1 MALSGIICTVFTDS
15 LQPLPQVTESPVI
28 SDGATQA
35 TTLATDFASQYMNMD
50 FITEILVT
58 YAKAFALGFAFST
71 LLILAT
77 YGVFK
82 ALGFIH
88 IY

>member
-15 LQPLPQVTESPVI
+15 STPLQVTESPVI
-28 SDGATQA
+28 SDGVTQA
-35 TTLATDFASQYMNMD
+35 TTLAADFASQYMNMD

-58 YAKAFALGFAFST
+58 YAKAFALGFAFLT

-77 YGVFK
+77 YGMFK
-82 ALGFIH
+82 ALSFIH

>member
-1 MALSGIICTVFTDS
+1 MVLSSIIGAVFTDS
-15 LQPLPQVTESPVI
+15 SAPLQVTESPAI
-28 SDGATQA
+28 SDGVTQA
-35 TTLATDFASQYMNMD
+35 TTLAADFASQYMNMD

-82 ALGFIH
+82 ALGFVH

>member
-1 MALSGIICTVFTDS
+1 MALSGIICTVLTDS
-15 LQPLPQVTESPVI
+15 STPLQVTESPVI
-28 SDGATQA
+28 SDGVTQA
-35 TTLATDFASQYMNMD
+35 TTLAADFASQYMTMEC
-50 FITEILVT
+50 ITEILVT

>member
-1 MALSGIICTVFTDS
+1 MALPGIICTVFTDS
-15 LQPLPQVTESPVI
+15 STPLQVTESPVI
-28 SDGATQA
+28 SDGVTQV
-35 TTLATDFASQYMNMD
+35 TILAADFASQYMNMD

-58 YAKAFALGFAFST
+58 YAKVFALGFAFST

>member
-15 LQPLPQVTESPVI
+15 STPLQVTESPVI
-28 SDGATQA
+28 SDGVTQA
-35 TTLATDFASQYMNMD
+35 TTLAADFASQYMNMD
-50 FITEILVT
+50 FIAEILVT
-58 YAKAFALGFAFST
+58 YAKAFALGFAFLT

-82 ALGFIH
+82 ALSFIH

>member
-15 LQPLPQVTESPVI
+15 STPLQVTESPVI
-28 SDGATQA
+28 SDGVTQA
-35 TTLATDFASQYMNMD
+35 TTLAADFASQYMNMD

-58 YAKAFALGFAFST
+58 YAKAFALGFAFLT

-82 ALGFIH
+82 ALSFIH

>member
-1 MALSGIICTVFTDS
+1 MALSGIICSVFTDS
-15 LQPLPQVTESPVI
+15 STPLQVTESPVI
-28 SDGATQA
+28 SDGVTQA
-35 TTLATDFASQYMNMD
+35 TTLAADFASQYMNMD

-58 YAKAFALGFAFST
+58 YAKAFALGFAFLT

-82 ALGFIH
+82 ALSFIH

>member
-15 LQPLPQVTESPVI
+15 STPLQVTESPVI
-28 SDGATQA
+28 SDGVTQV
-35 TTLATDFASQYMNMD
+35 TTLAADFASQYMNMD
-50 FITEILVT
+50 FITEILIT
-58 YAKAFALGFAFST
+58 YAKAFALGFAFLT

-77 YGVFK
+77 YGAFK
-82 ALGFIH
+82 ALSFIH

>member
-28 SDGATQA
+28 SDGVTQA
-35 TTLATDFASQYMNMD
+35 TTLAADFTSQYMNMD
-50 FITEILVT
+50 FITEILIT
-58 YAKAFALGFAFST
+58 YAKAFALGFAFLT

-82 ALGFIH
+82 ALSFIH

>member
-1 MALSGIICTVFTDS
+1 
-15 LQPLPQVTESPVI
+15 
-28 SDGATQA
+28 
-35 TTLATDFASQYMNMD
+35 MNMD

-58 YAKAFALGFAFST
+58 YAKVFALGFAFST

>member
-15 LQPLPQVTESPVI
+15 STPLQVTESPVI
-28 SDGATQA
+28 SDGVTQA
-35 TTLATDFASQYMNMD
+35 TTLAADFASQYINMD

>member
-1 MALSGIICTVFTDS
+1 MALSGIICTVFSDS
-15 LQPLPQVTESPVI
+15 STPLQVTESPVI
-28 SDGATQA
+28 SDGVTQA
-35 TTLATDFASQYMNMD
+35 TTLAADFASQYMNMD

-58 YAKAFALGFAFST
+58 YAKAFALGFAFLT

-82 ALGFIH
+82 ALSFIH

>member
-1 MALSGIICTVFTDS
+1 MGLSSITCAVFTDATVPV
-15 LQPLPQVTESPVI
+15 QITESPVV
-28 SDGATQA
+28 SDGVTQVSA
-35 TTLATDFASQYMNMD
+35 LASDFVSQFMNID
-50 FITEILVT
+50 LITEVLTT

>member
-15 LQPLPQVTESPVI
+15 STPLQVTESPVI

-35 TTLATDFASQYMNMD
+35 TTLASDFASQYMNMD

-58 YAKAFALGFAFST
+58 YAKAFALGFAFLT

-82 ALGFIH
+82 ALSFIH

>member
-1 MALSGIICTVFTDS
+1 MALPGIICTVFTDS
-15 LQPLPQVTESPVI
+15 STPLQVTESPVI
-28 SDGATQA
+28 SDGVTQV
-35 TTLATDFASQYMNMD
+35 TTLAADFARQYMNMD

-58 YAKAFALGFAFST
+58 YAKVFALGFAFST

>member
-1 MALSGIICTVFTDS
+1 MALFGILCTVFTDS
-15 LQPLPQVTESPVI
+15 STPLQVTEPPVI
-28 SDGATQA
+28 SDGVTQA
-35 TTLATDFASQYMNMD
+35 TTLAADFASQYMNMD

-58 YAKAFALGFAFST
+58 YAKAFALGFAFLT

-82 ALGFIH
+82 ALSFIH

>member
-15 LQPLPQVTESPVI
+15 YTPLQVTESPVI
-28 SDGATQA
+28 SDGVTQA
-35 TTLATDFASQYMNMD
+35 STLVSDFASQYMNMD

-58 YAKAFALGFAFST
+58 YAKAFALGFAFLT

-82 ALGFIH
+82 ALSFIH

>member
-15 LQPLPQVTESPVI
+15 STPLQVTESPVI
-28 SDGATQA
+28 SDGVTQA
-35 TTLATDFASQYMNMD
+35 TTLASDFASQYMNMD

-58 YAKAFALGFAFST
+58 YAKAFALGFAFLT

>member
-15 LQPLPQVTESPVI
+15 STPLQVTESPVI
-28 SDGATQA
+28 SDGVTQV
-35 TTLATDFASQYMNMD
+35 TTLAADFASQYMNMD
-50 FITEILVT
+50 FITEILIT
-58 YAKAFALGFAFST
+58 YAKAFALGFAFLT

-82 ALGFIH
+82 ALSFIH

>member
-15 LQPLPQVTESPVI
+15 STPLQVTESPVI

-35 TTLATDFASQYMNMD
+35 TTLAADFASQYMNMD

-71 LLILAT
+71 LLILVT

>member
-1 MALSGIICTVFTDS
+1 MYLSGITCSVLTDSVLPVSVTGTVFTDGT
-15 LQPLPQVTESPVI
+15 V
-28 SDGATQA
+28 QA
-35 TTLATDFASQYMNMD
+35 SSKASDFASQYMNMD

-58 YAKAFALGFAFST
+58 YAKSFAMGFALAT

>member
-15 LQPLPQVTESPVI
+15 STPLQVTESPVI

-35 TTLATDFASQYMNMD
+35 TTLAADFASQYMNMD

-58 YAKAFALGFAFST
+58 YAKAFALGFAFSP

>member
-15 LQPLPQVTESPVI
+15 STPLQVTESPVI
-28 SDGATQA
+28 SDGVTQV
-35 TTLATDFASQYMNMD
+35 TTLAADFASQYMNMD

-71 LLILAT
+71 LLILVT

>member
-1 MALSGIICTVFTDS
+1 MIAFSGIICSVFTDS
-15 LQPLPQVTESPVI
+15 STPLQVTESPVI

-35 TTLATDFASQYMNMD
+35 TTLAADFASQYMNMD

>member
-1 MALSGIICTVFTDS
+1 MVLSSIIGTVFTDS
-15 LQPLPQVTESPVI
+15 STPLQVTESPVI
-28 SDGATQA
+28 SDGVTQA
-35 TTLATDFASQYMNMD
+35 TTLAADFASQYMNMD

-82 ALGFIH
+82 ALGFVH